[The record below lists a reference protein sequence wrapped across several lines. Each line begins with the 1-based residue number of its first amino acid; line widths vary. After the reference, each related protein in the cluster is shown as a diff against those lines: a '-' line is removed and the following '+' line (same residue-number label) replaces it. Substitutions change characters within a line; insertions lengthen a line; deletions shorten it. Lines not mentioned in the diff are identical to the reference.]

1 MQAVK
6 TIGERIATMRKG
18 KGWKRPELGRR
29 MAQAVGR
36 AKPYSGEQV
45 RRYETGMDRPPP
57 EARKALA
64 AVFEKS
70 EQYIEFGATTQ
81 ARPTAPDDDPDRARD
96 AREGILLH
104 LYRGLFS
111 LQQERLIVSLRA
123 LFEANQIT
131 RKELGQKPLVGV
143 GDDRVRR
150 AFGDAPFHRMQ
161 RLRRGAPPRR
171 DPGTAM
177 DDFLEE

>member
-1 MQAVK
+1 MQTVK

-64 AVFEKS
+64 TVFEKS
-70 EQYIEFGATTQ
+70 EQFIEFGATAQVRRATS
-81 ARPTAPDDDPDRARD
+81 DDPDHARN

-111 LQQERLIVSLRA
+111 LQQERLIASLRA
-123 LFEANQIT
+123 LFDANQIT

-143 GDDRVRR
+143 GDDQVRR

-161 RLRRGAPPRR
+161 RRKLSSPPRR
-171 DPGTAM
+171 DPGTAL